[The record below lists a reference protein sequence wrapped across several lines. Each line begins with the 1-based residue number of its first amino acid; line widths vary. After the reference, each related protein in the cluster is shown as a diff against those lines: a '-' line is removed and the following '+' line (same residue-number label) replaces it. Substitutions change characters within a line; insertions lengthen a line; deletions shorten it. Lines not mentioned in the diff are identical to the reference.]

1 MDDLREILGTLRQ
14 PGVTESVS
22 AWRPDA
28 APVYGQAPQDRVEEA
43 ERQDAGLLG

>member
-14 PGVTESVS
+14 PDVTESVS